1 MTLEQLRIFIA
12 VAEAEHLTR
21 AAAVLRLTPSAVSSA
36 IRALETRHD
45 VRLFDRPAGRIV
57 LTELGRAFLD
67 DARAVLAEA
76 RRAELRLAELAGR
89 IAGQLRI
96 EASQTISAYWL
107 PARIVAFRAAHPD
120 VAVDLAIGNTEAVA
134 RAVAEGTADLGFVEG
149 EVRGEGLSVRTV
161 ARDRLMIVGSAA
173 RHAGPEAPLAVDA
186 LVGRSWVLRE
196 RGSGTRSE
204 FEAAIRRRGGDP
216 KALAVALELPSNEA
230 VMAAVAAGAGV
241 TAVSALAAAGAIAS
255 GRLVAL
261 DSFFA
266 ERPFQMLRN
275 ADRTP
280 TGAATAFMALVDRYR
295 SEAERLADADG

>member
-57 LTELGRAFLD
+57 LTDLGRAFLD

-89 IAGQLRI
+89 IAGALRI

-107 PARIVAFRAAHPD
+107 PARIVAFRTAHPD
-120 VAVDLAIGNTEAVA
+120 VAVELAIGNTEAVA

-173 RHAGPEAPLAVDA
+173 RHTGPEAPLALEA
-186 LVGRSWVLRE
+186 LVGRTWVLRE

-204 FEAAIRRRGGDP
+204 FEAAIRRGGDP
-216 KALAVALELPSNEA
+216 KALDVALELPSNEA

-295 SEAERLADADG
+295 SEAERLADADT